1 MKVIEIIVSPE
12 GASKLETRGFQG
24 SECQEASRFLE
35 LALGQKVSDTATSE
49 FHQTSVQQQTQLK
62 QKE

>member
-12 GASKLETRGFQG
+12 GESKLETRGFQG
-24 SECQEASRFLE
+24 AECQEASRFLE
-35 LALGQKVSDTATSE
+35 IALGTKKSDTATSD
-49 FHQTSVQQQTQLK
+49 FHQTSLQQQTQLK

>member
-12 GASKLETRGFQG
+12 GESKLETRGFQG
-24 SECQEASRFLE
+24 AECQEASRFLE
-35 LALGQKVSDTATSE
+35 LALGRKTSDTATSE
-49 FHQTSVQQQTQLK
+49 FHQTSVQQQTQLE